1 MPPSRLANILAFH
14 SLGIGLGSHYKGA
27 TPYGRLGKE
36 FRTSQAKF
44 GIYGTYTTISRSFDR
59 ELPNLRGYLEPRVF

>member
-1 MPPSRLANILAFH
+1 MPSSHWASAEKARMPPSRLANILAFH

-36 FRTSQAKF
+36 FR
-44 GIYGTYTTISRSFDR
+44 
-59 ELPNLRGYLEPRVF
+59 N